1 MKHPLSHLIKDKPLL
16 ESLAKEY
23 GTPLYLYDKKQLVK
37 NINDMDKVLGKYFK
51 KYRICYTIKANSNP
65 NLVRILKSKI
75 PDFNSG
81 DTISVDVKVRE
92 GNKERIQRFE
102 GVVIARHRKDGLNG
116 TFTVRKVTNGV
127 GVERIFPTQSPM
139 IESINVKRRGKVRR
153 SKLNYLKNVKGA
165 KAARIEERR

>member
-1 MKHPLSHLIKDKPLL
+1 
-16 ESLAKEY
+16 
-23 GTPLYLYDKKQLVK
+23 
-37 NINDMDKVLGKYFK
+37 MDKTHEATSKY
-51 KYRICYTIKANSNP
+51 I
-65 NLVRILKSKI
+65 KSKI
-75 PDFNSG
+75 PDFSSG
-81 DTISVDVKVRE
+81 DTIAVDVKVRE